1 MKKLILLILIT
12 VLASTVCFTQDI
24 IILKNTNEI
33 KCKVVEIGNE
43 EVKYKKFE
51 NQEGPIYNINKSGT
65 FYSGLG
71 LGYINGKIS
80 ISDDQYYYSGNFTG
94 LSYQVDLNRS
104 TSIII

>member
-43 EVKYKKFE
+43 EVKI
-51 NQEGPIYNINKSGT
+51 QEI
-65 FYSGLG
+65 
-71 LGYINGKIS
+71 
-80 ISDDQYYYSGNFTG
+80 
-94 LSYQVDLNRS
+94 
-104 TSIII
+104 